1 VPNPCA
7 RPNQQQFTSR
17 LDRKSTCVDADNNR
31 FGRRGNGASRISA
44 LFPAAAAKILS
55 PPVVFFAE
63 VEKHATRSLA
73 QMQRKATLSATALA
87 LETRNTPHGFTVIIG
102 NEQGT
107 FRRGIFSRKVGK
119 LLFQFSKDGRR
130 SGRVLVKGCHRP
142 RRKLTRQNTKI
153 LQMLRRFCCD
163 YVTIWTNPLSIS
175 TMTSQ
180 KPWGQG

>member
-73 QMQRKATLSATALA
+73 QMQRKATLSAC
-87 LETRNTPHGFTVIIG
+87 ETSNCHAANDRFGSVP
-102 NEQGT
+102 
-107 FRRGIFSRKVGK
+107 FSRTRTTASGK
-119 LLFQFSKDGRR
+119 ACCTAARYVVSRSCRR
-130 SGRVLVKGCHRP
+130 RERRCTSIGQLGPRCSRP
-142 RRKLTRQNTKI
+142 
-153 LQMLRRFCCD
+153 D
-163 YVTIWTNPLSIS
+163 TIRS
-175 TMTSQ
+175 MAA
-180 KPWGQG
+180 

>member
-73 QMQRKATLSATALA
+73 QMQRKATLSRNSVIEPDLANGCCRQKRLFLPKIAEQQAPTIALA
-87 LETRNTPHGFTVIIG
+87 NTGRSPK
-102 NEQGT
+102 
-107 FRRGIFSRKVGK
+107 SR
-119 LLFQFSKDGRR
+119 L
-130 SGRVLVKGCHRP
+130 
-142 RRKLTRQNTKI
+142 
-153 LQMLRRFCCD
+153 
-163 YVTIWTNPLSIS
+163 
-175 TMTSQ
+175 
-180 KPWGQG
+180 

>member
-73 QMQRKATLSATALA
+73 QMQRKATLSAELPVQLA
-87 LETRNTPHGFTVIIG
+87 AVDGCSWWQRTF
-102 NEQGT
+102 GT
-107 FRRGIFSRKVGK
+107 IAAI
-119 LLFQFSKDGRR
+119 DG
-130 SGRVLVKGCHRP
+130 SEP
-142 RRKLTRQNTKI
+142 
-153 LQMLRRFCCD
+153 
-163 YVTIWTNPLSIS
+163 
-175 TMTSQ
+175 
-180 KPWGQG
+180 

>member
-73 QMQRKATLSATALA
+73 QMQRKATLSALQTLG
-87 LETRNTPHGFTVIIG
+87 RPKC
-102 NEQGT
+102 
-107 FRRGIFSRKVGK
+107 RG
-119 LLFQFSKDGRR
+119 L
-130 SGRVLVKGCHRP
+130 HEWP
-142 RRKLTRQNTKI
+142 
-153 LQMLRRFCCD
+153 LR
-163 YVTIWTNPLSIS
+163 
-175 TMTSQ
+175 
-180 KPWGQG
+180 

>member
-73 QMQRKATLSATALA
+73 QMQRKAIFPTVGARIFHATIVPAF
-87 LETRNTPHGFTVIIG
+87 EMSSDCFKKSFRPIRRVFQTPNEIISFLILG
-102 NEQGT
+102 HKSLPYQ
-107 FRRGIFSRKVGK
+107 
-119 LLFQFSKDGRR
+119 
-130 SGRVLVKGCHRP
+130 
-142 RRKLTRQNTKI
+142 RKL
-153 LQMLRRFCCD
+153 RR
-163 YVTIWTNPLSIS
+163 YLHSR
-175 TMTSQ
+175 
-180 KPWGQG
+180 

>member
-73 QMQRKATLSATALA
+73 QMQRKATLS
-87 LETRNTPHGFTVIIG
+87 
-102 NEQGT
+102 
-107 FRRGIFSRKVGK
+107 RRADLDEEFHDDR
-119 LLFQFSKDGRR
+119 L
-130 SGRVLVKGCHRP
+130 
-142 RRKLTRQNTKI
+142 RRKRTFPERASTTEKRTKQPLPCSASI
-153 LQMLRRFCCD
+153 D
-163 YVTIWTNPLSIS
+163 TNGP
-175 TMTSQ
+175 
-180 KPWGQG
+180 

>member
-73 QMQRKATLSATALA
+73 QMQRKATLSATRTLVSEVS
-87 LETRNTPHGFTVIIG
+87 LHRTRMTATPSAPQRSGPEACMLHLRGLRLG
-102 NEQGT
+102 Q
-107 FRRGIFSRKVGK
+107 FRKGLGAAVRCDLDEG
-119 LLFQFSKDGRR
+119 LFQGSCVAATAG
-130 SGRVLVKGCHRP
+130 
-142 RRKLTRQNTKI
+142 
-153 LQMLRRFCCD
+153 
-163 YVTIWTNPLSIS
+163 
-175 TMTSQ
+175 
-180 KPWGQG
+180 